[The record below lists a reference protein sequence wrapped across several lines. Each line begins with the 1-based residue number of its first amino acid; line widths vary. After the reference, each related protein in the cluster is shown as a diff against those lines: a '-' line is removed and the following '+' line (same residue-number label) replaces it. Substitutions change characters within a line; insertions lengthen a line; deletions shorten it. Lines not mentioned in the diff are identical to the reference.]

1 VVNTCRA
8 SGIERIGLMAEKL
21 KEGLVR

>member
-1 VVNTCRA
+1 VVNICRA